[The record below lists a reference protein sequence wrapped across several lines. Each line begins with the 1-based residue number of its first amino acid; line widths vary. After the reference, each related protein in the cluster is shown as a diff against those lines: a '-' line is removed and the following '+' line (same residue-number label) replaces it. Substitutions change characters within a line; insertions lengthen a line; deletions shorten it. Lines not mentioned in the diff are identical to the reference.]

1 MKKILLQLLILPV
14 FLSSTLEILKTIANT
29 NLINAKKEL
38 YDCFKKYNLYLN
50 YRKHNEQ
57 RVFSE
62 IFDNYINTSVKDMCS
77 NKLKPLN
84 LSGNVR
90 IKFYSWG
97 RKDNTLEFKDF
108 KNSDNCF
115 DDFNLH
121 LFAATEPQMI
131 LNDEKLQKKVDQNWS
146 IAVETLYNC
155 FIHLGLHEGYHY
167 EKVFDKITLNNKDK
181 YSNNIGDYKTI
192 IMKYK
197 LIFLQHKQ
205 F

>member
-1 MKKILLQLLILPV
+1 
-14 FLSSTLEILKTIANT
+14 
-29 NLINAKKEL
+29 
-38 YDCFKKYNLYLN
+38 
-50 YRKHNEQ
+50 
-57 RVFSE
+57 
-62 IFDNYINTSVKDMCS
+62 MCS

-84 LSGNVR
+84 LSGNAR
-90 IKFYSWG
+90 IHFYFWG
-97 RKDNTLEFKDF
+97 SKDSTLEFKDF

-181 YSNNIGDYKTI
+181 YSNNIVYCIKEDFLSFLNTI
-192 IMKYK
+192 KENIIKRTWTSKQINENMAIYVFEKNK
-197 LIFLQHKQ
+197 DISIQLQICSSALYTRL
-205 F
+205 FM